1 MNASIA
7 FAAGII
13 SIALVFYT
21 AGVFLERRAGTLRP
35 AHLAF
40 FYAGLACDTVGTSA
54 MAQLA
59 QGAGAN
65 PVHAIIGAIALVL
78 MLAHALWATV
88 AVIRRNPA
96 SLARFHRFS
105 VAVWLFWLVPYV
117 CGMLMGVPALHMTT
131 GGALATAATVSV
143 GVGGILCLR
152 TNAAARRNRPQ
163 RG

>member
-1 MNASIA
+1 MNSSIA
-7 FAAGII
+7 FAAGTI
-13 SIALVFYT
+13 SVALVFYT

-40 FYAGLACDTVGTSA
+40 FYAGLACDAIGTSS
-54 MAQLA
+54 MAQLV

-65 PVHAIIGAIALVL
+65 PAHATTGAIALVL

-88 AVIRRNPA
+88 AVVRRNPA

-105 VAVWLFWLVPYV
+105 VAVWLFRLVPYV
-117 CGMLMGVPALHMTT
+117 CGMLMGVPALHMTA

-143 GVGGILCLR
+143 GIGGILCLR